1 MKVTATLERL
11 AAYQSNEA
19 KLYGTPNT
27 KGEIVQTYWA
37 NQASFQDDYVVAT
50 VGDFQE
56 SAGYEVCEISH
67 EEVEEMG
74 NEVLEINIKDIS
86 SLV

>member
-1 MKVTATLERL
+1 MKMKVTATLERL

-37 NQASFQDDYVVAT
+37 SSPNFIDDYVVAT
-50 VGDFQE
+50 VADFQE
-56 SAGYEVCEISH
+56 AAGYEVCEISY

-74 NEVLEINIKDIS
+74 DEELEINI
-86 SLV
+86 